1 MLFPTG
7 VFAIFFLVV
16 FAGHWALNRHHLAD
30 RLWLLG
36 ASLVFY
42 AYWDVE
48 LCLLLLFVG
57 VWAWGFGRLI
67 GAGRRGA
74 LWPGVAGVL
83 AVLGVFKYA
92 DFFLEEIAGR
102 FALAFGMEA
111 PALLG
116 LVLPVGISFYCF
128 QAISY
133 MVDVRNG
140 EAEVEQ
146 GPLNVVLYLG
156 FFPHLAAGPIVRAAH
171 FLPQLATP
179 PDRLRVPFIMA
190 GLLILGGLAKKLWLA
205 NTLAVE
211 LVDPAFRDPSALSA
225 AEAWLAV
232 YAYAAQI
239 YCDFSAYSDMAIGVA
254 ALLGFH
260 FPRNFDQP
268 YRATSLRDFWQR
280 WHISLSF
287 WFRDYVYKPLG
298 GNRGGRWATARNAF
312 LAMVL
317 SGLWHGA
324 AWTFLLWG
332 ALHGAVL
339 VLERIFGLIP
349 RPDAPAWRR
358 WLGILVTFHVVC
370 LGWILFRAGELATTW
385 AMLEALTR
393 FDMAPERALG
403 WLAVITAAALA
414 LHALPPRWTERLE
427 ARLAPLPVPV
437 VGLIFGVALVVILT
451 LGPSGVAPFIYFQF

>member
-7 VFAIFFLVV
+7 VFAIFFLLV
-16 FAGHWALNRHHLAD
+16 FAGHWALNRWPLAN
-30 RLWLLG
+30 RLWLLA
-36 ASLVFY
+36 ASLAFY
-42 AYWDVE
+42 AWWDVQ
-48 LCLLLLFVG
+48 LCLLLLGVG
-57 VWAWGFGRLI
+57 VWAWGIGRLVE
-67 GAGRRGA
+67 GRGGKL
-74 LWPGVAGVL
+74 LWLGVAGVL
-83 AVLGVFKYA
+83 ATLGLFKYA
-92 DFFLEEIAGR
+92 DFFLEEVAGR

-111 PALLG
+111 PSLLG

-133 MVDVRNG
+133 MIDVSRRDTA
-140 EAEVEQ
+140 AERA
-146 GPLNVVLYLG
+146 PLNVVLYLG

-171 FLPQLATP
+171 FLPQLAAR
-179 PDRLRVPFIMA
+179 PDPRMVPFIMA

-205 NTLAVE
+205 NTLATE

-225 AEAWLAV
+225 TEALLAI
-232 YAYAAQI
+232 YGYAAQI

-254 ALLGFH
+254 ALLGYH

-298 GNRGGRWATARNAF
+298 GNQHGKLLTARNAF

-317 SGLWHGA
+317 SGIWHGA

-339 VLERIFGLIP
+339 VIERALGLIP

-358 WLGILVTFHVVC
+358 WVGILVTFHIVC
-370 LGWILFRAGELATTW
+370 LGWVLFRAGDMTT
-385 AMLEALTR
+385 AMGMLEALTR
-393 FDMAPERALG
+393 WEQPTERALG
-403 WLAVITAAALA
+403 WLVAIIAVALA
-414 LHALPPRWTERLE
+414 LHALPPRWTESLE
-427 ARLAPLPVPV
+427 ARLAPWPAPAL
-437 VGLIFGVALVVILT
+437 GLAFGLALVVILT
-451 LGPSGVAPFIYFQF
+451 LGPSGVAPFIYFHF

>member
-1 MLFPTG
+1 L
-7 VFAIFFLVV
+7 
-16 FAGHWALNRHHLAD
+16 
-30 RLWLLG
+30 
-36 ASLVFY
+36 
-42 AYWDVE
+42 
-48 LCLLLLFVG
+48 
-57 VWAWGFGRLI
+57 
-67 GAGRRGA
+67 
-74 LWPGVAGVL
+74 
-83 AVLGVFKYA
+83 
-92 DFFLEEIAGR
+92 
-102 FALAFGMEA
+102 
-111 PALLG
+111 
-116 LVLPVGISFYCF
+116 
-128 QAISY
+128 
-133 MVDVRNG
+133 
-140 EAEVEQ
+140 
-146 GPLNVVLYLG
+146 
-156 FFPHLAAGPIVRAAH
+156 
-171 FLPQLATP
+171 
-179 PDRLRVPFIMA
+179 PFIMA

>member
-7 VFAIFFLVV
+7 VFAIFFLLV
-16 FAGHWALNRHHLAD
+16 FAGHWALNRWPLAN
-30 RLWLLG
+30 RLWLLA
-36 ASLVFY
+36 ASFAFY
-42 AYWDVE
+42 AWWDVQ
-48 LCLLLLFVG
+48 LCLLLLAVG
-57 VWAWGFGRLI
+57 VWAWGIGRLVE
-67 GAGRRGA
+67 GRGGHL
-74 LWPGVAGVL
+74 LWLGVAGVL
-83 AVLGVFKYA
+83 AVLGLFKYA
-92 DFFLEEIAGR
+92 DFFLEEVAGR

-111 PALLG
+111 PSLLG

-133 MVDVRNG
+133 MIDVSRRDTA
-140 EAEVEQ
+140 AERA
-146 GPLNVVLYLG
+146 PLNVVLYLG

-171 FLPQLATP
+171 FLPQLAAR
-179 PDRLRVPFIMA
+179 PDPRMVPFIMA

-205 NTLAVE
+205 NTLATE
-211 LVDPAFRDPSALSA
+211 LVDPTFRDPSALSA
-225 AEAWLAV
+225 SEALLAI
-232 YAYAAQI
+232 YGYAAQI

-254 ALLGFH
+254 ALLGYH

-298 GNRGGRWATARNAF
+298 GNQHGKLLTARNAF

-317 SGLWHGA
+317 SGIWHGA

-339 VLERIFGLIP
+339 VIERALGLIP

-358 WLGILVTFHVVC
+358 WVGILVTFHIVC
-370 LGWILFRAGELATTW
+370 LGWVLFRAGDMAT
-385 AMLEALTR
+385 AMGMLEALTR
-393 FDMAPERALG
+393 WEQPTERALG
-403 WLAVITAAALA
+403 WLVAIIAVALA

-427 ARLAPLPVPV
+427 ARLAPWPAPVL
-437 VGLIFGVALVVILT
+437 GLAFGLALVVILT
-451 LGPSGVAPFIYFQF
+451 LGPSGVAPFIYFHF